1 MNRAFIIKYEGRSMK
16 QVPKY
21 KRKKVLLLQVFVLYT
36 SYFKMNKVNL
46 KDILGMAIQALRT
59 HRGRSLLTVL
69 GIVIG
74 IASIMIVMSVGSS
87 ATELIVGEVQS
98 FGPENV
104 FINPGKPSEGGL
116 LNGGGSTLLLKS
128 LTEKDV
134 EDLKKKENIPNAVF
148 VNPSVNASVNMSYLS
163 ETKTAAIVGSGAES
177 FSVYNLSPKEGRF
190 FTEEEVQDKAA
201 VAVIGKNVAED
212 LFGNQSPIGEKVKM
226 KNKMVRVIGVFSSL
240 NASMFGID
248 DLVIM
253 PYTTVQQDL
262 MGIRHFHEIA
272 VKADNAKNVPGMVED
287 IKTLLRNNHDIE
299 DPTDDDFIVT
309 TQEDMIK
316 IVGDILGAVTVFLSF
331 VAAISLVVGGI
342 GVMNIM
348 FVSVTERTKEI
359 GLRKALGATNKNVM
373 LQFLMEAILLTS
385 FGGILGV
392 VFGTLFTL
400 LVTFIAS
407 TFTGLNFPFFFSV
420 KGSLMGLAVAC
431 GTGIIFGLFP
441 ARAAAKKSP
450 MEALHYE

>member
-1 MNRAFIIKYEGRSMK
+1 
-16 QVPKY
+16 
-21 KRKKVLLLQVFVLYT
+21 
-36 SYFKMNKVNL
+36 
-46 KDILGMAIQALRT
+46 MAVQALRT
-59 HRGRSLLTVL
+59 HKGRSLLTVL

-74 IASIMIVMSVGSS
+74 IMSIMIVMSVGSS
-87 ATELIVGEVQS
+87 ATELILGEIQS

-116 LNGGGSTLLLKS
+116 LSSGASSLLLKS

-134 EDLKKKENIPNAVF
+134 EDLKKKENVPDAIV
-148 VNPSVNASVNMSYLS
+148 VNPSVNASINMSYLS
-163 ETKTAAIVGSGAES
+163 ETKTASVIGSGEES
-177 FSVYNLSPKEGRF
+177 FEIYNLSPAKGRF
-190 FTEEEVQDKAA
+190 FTKEEVEDRAA

-212 LFGNQSPIGEKVKM
+212 LFGNQDPIGEKVKM
-226 KNKMVRVIGVFSSL
+226 KNKTVRVIGVFSSL

-262 MGIRHFHEIA
+262 LGIRHFHEIA
-272 VKADNAKNVPGMVED
+272 VKARDADAVPGMVAD
-287 IKTLLRNNHDIE
+287 IKTLLRNNHDIT
-299 DPTDDDFIVT
+299 DPAKDDFIVT

-331 VAAISLVVGGI
+331 VAAISLLVGGI

-359 GLRKALGATNKNVM
+359 GLRKALGATNRNVM
-373 LQFLMEAILLTS
+373 LQFLIEAILLTS
-385 FGGILGV
+385 FGGVIGV
-392 VFGTLFTL
+392 VMGAFFTW
-400 LVTFIAS
+400 VATFIGSFA
-407 TFTGLNFPFFFSV
+407 TGINFPYFFSV
-420 KGSLMGLAVAC
+420 SGALMGLAVAC
-431 GTGIIFGLFP
+431 GTGILFGIFP